1 LFLHGYHLAP
11 CLFGFYYSHL
21 YSYNQESSGGL
32 LGIGTEPLFL
42 GIKFFFSASRAGVS
56 LSAFVNLTAMANGE
70 NQDYYFLVLYVAQH
84 PVVANSISPEA
95 GPLTSQRFSK
105 MPGVFASLDPVIEP
119 S

>member
-1 LFLHGYHLAP
+1 MTTTSLP

-32 LGIGTEPLFL
+32 LGIGTEPLLL

>member
-1 LFLHGYHLAP
+1 MTLLIVRERVLLLRSK
-11 CLFGFYYSHL
+11 CYY
-21 YSYNQESSGGL
+21 
-32 LGIGTEPLFL
+32 
-42 GIKFFFSASRAGVS
+42 SASRAGVS
-56 LSAFVNLTAMANGE
+56 LFAFVNLTAEANGE

-95 GPLTSQRFSK
+95 DPITSQRFSK